1 MVVFDFRLVKS
12 FGQNNKFVNYLVI
25 LWFYFDGIVKMMRN
39 NGTTTVWTGRTF
51 GLQAIDVWIRV
62 VCFFHTAQHHSA
74 TTVMDHYQWDYKRTP
89 FSQLTHTSNSCNS
102 MQLTQPNTTQTLDNL
117 RNSSLAMQLDA
128 TCYLRQELFTLWCA
142 TIGQGPLLFAFPF
155 SPTRIVSQGS
165 PLRYQWNLEQ
175 QKSKCKKRFAN
186 FTVIMIFTGSLDL
199 LRQLTMLSS
208 LTTSNTRFTSFSAA
222 QMSLLF
228 KWGWAK
234 QD

>member
-155 SPTRIVSQGS
+155 SPTRIVSQES
-165 PLRYQWNLEQ
+165 LRIAATVSMKLGATKKQM
-175 QKSKCKKRFAN
+175 QKKIRKFHCDHDLHRF
-186 FTVIMIFTGSLDL
+186 
-199 LRQLTMLSS
+199 
-208 LTTSNTRFTSFSAA
+208 TRFT
-222 QMSLLF
+222 MVVNHVI
-228 KWGWAK
+228 
-234 QD
+234 